1 MMDVRVQLDTK
12 KRNLNF
18 ELINQDVFV
27 EEVKEDDIQNSYR
40 KNLEMIQQ
48 QQQQQQQ

>member
-1 MMDVRVQLDTK
+1 MEVRVQLDTK

-18 ELINQDVFV
+18 DLINQEVIVDKV
-27 EEVKEDDIQNSYR
+27 EETDFQNSYR

-48 QQQQQQQ
+48 QQQQQQ